1 MKYESH
7 YSDEVTTIDDLKRL
21 VKQFASERHWVTS
34 YTPKNIALSAALEA
48 SKVIECF
55 QGLMSEKSFEL
66 KKDPEKK
73 QIVAEEI
80 SDVLAHLL
88 HLALLLDV
96 DLSSELVKKMK
107 KDEISRPA
115 PDMS

>member
-34 YTPKNIALSAALEA
+34 YTPENIALSAALEA

-66 KKDPEKK
+66 KKDPKR
-73 QIVAEEI
+73 
-80 SDVLAHLL
+80 SR
-88 HLALLLDV
+88 
-96 DLSSELVKKMK
+96 LSQKRFPTCSL
-107 KDEISRPA
+107 ICSIWPCCLTSTFRPNWLRR
-115 PDMS
+115 